1 MKRLLSILL
10 ILIMLLGMMPF
21 AFADPDE
28 SENLTEEPKVEE
40 TKEEPKV
47 EETKG
52 EPKVEETKEVPK
64 VEETTEEPNKE
75 LSLLKK
81 AGPLGAPTPTDPQTT
96 FTVTLNANGGTG
108 SPASVETD
116 TEGTAVLPTIGFT
129 KEGYTFKGWADD
141 ALSTTAQY
149 TDSITVNNDK
159 EIFAVWNENHYTVV
173 FDTKGGSNS
182 KESKTYKYTDTVDL
196 SYNGTKTGYT
206 FEGWSEIDGG
216 PITAKQSG
224 FSTEDGATVT
234 LYAVWRENSY
244 TIKFNTKGGTDSKA
258 SKTYKY
264 TDIVD
269 LSYSGTKT
277 GYTFEGWSEQN
288 VGKVTEKNSGFSEA
302 DGAEVTLYAVWSY
315 KIEFYVC
322 EPGKSVPELK
332 ATKTY
337 YYDNIEIEKL
347 PNLKVADYFSV
358 DGWDTNS
365 SGKTVVYK
373 GREII
378 KNLQPGEDG
387 KIKLYA
393 VYHATNYPVK
403 IKFFLWSS
411 SSNKW
416 IQVTTAKADIGVGFT
431 STGQSPLKDG
441 SRPTVTILDYDV
453 YGNVTFYF
461 EPYSGYNIVEIDGD
475 RGSNGAFVTISKGKD
490 FTGRYN
496 IYVTSNI
503 NEATDLTLN
512 VYFKKGG
519 VPLTGDDF
527 GMWVALAGMSL
538 VGATAT
544 GITYNKKKKE
554 N

>member
-196 SYNGTKTGYT
+196 SYN
-206 FEGWSEIDGG
+206 
-216 PITAKQSG
+216 
-224 FSTEDGATVT
+224 
-234 LYAVWRENSY
+234 
-244 TIKFNTKGGTDSKA
+244 
-258 SKTYKY
+258 
-264 TDIVD
+264 
-269 LSYSGTKT
+269 GTKT